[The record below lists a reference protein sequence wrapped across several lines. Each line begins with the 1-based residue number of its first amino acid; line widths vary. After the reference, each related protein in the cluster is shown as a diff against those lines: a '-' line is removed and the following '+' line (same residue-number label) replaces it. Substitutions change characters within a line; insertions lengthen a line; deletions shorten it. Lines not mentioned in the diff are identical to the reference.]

1 MRARDIMT
9 AVPRVVTADEP
20 VSHAARIMRDLN
32 VGCVPVVD
40 DKAHLHP
47 SGIITDRDL
56 VVRCLAE
63 RHDRDCTVGDHM
75 TAVGLATVTAD
86 ADLAEVIQLMERNQV
101 RRILVTEGGRLAGI
115 IAQADLALKE
125 GPLEPLVV
133 EHLLEMVSAPNLAV
147 A

>member
-1 MRARDIMT
+1 MT
-9 AVPRVVTADEP
+9 PVPRVVTADEP

-133 EHLLEMVSAPNLAV
+133 EHMLEMVSAPNLAV
-147 A
+147 E

>member
-1 MRARDIMT
+1 
-9 AVPRVVTADEP
+9 
-20 VSHAARIMRDLN
+20 
-32 VGCVPVVD
+32 
-40 DKAHLHP
+40 
-47 SGIITDRDL
+47 
-56 VVRCLAE
+56 
-63 RHDRDCTVGDHM
+63 M

-133 EHLLEMVSAPNLAV
+133 EHMLEMVSAPNLAV